1 MACYGDDELVNAFTS
16 HMLGAEGLANAAAAA
31 NSMKRVC
38 LCVELLTPDRG
49 GKPIFRI
56 YLSLM

>member
-16 HMLGAEGLANAAAAA
+16 HMLGAEGLANAAAA
-31 NSMKRVC
+31 NSMKRV
-38 LCVELLTPDRG
+38 CVELLTPDRG

>member
-1 MACYGDDELVNAFTS
+1 
-16 HMLGAEGLANAAAAA
+16 MLGAEGLANAAAAA